1 MKKATLFIGCFF
13 LMLALVA
20 QETPR
25 EKTAETLTKEEYLK
39 KSKGQK
45 TGAIVLISAGG
56 ALTAV
61 GFIVALND
69 LEYDLGGL
77 FDPNY
82 QPREDDN
89 EAVAAVLVITGVAAM
104 LGSIPLFI
112 SAHKNK
118 KRAMSISFKN
128 ELAPQLQGSFV
139 FNRSIPG
146 ISFKI
151 AL

>member
-1 MKKATLFIGCFF
+1 MKKVILFIGTVFF
-13 LMLALVA
+13 MSALIA

-25 EKTAETLTKEEYLK
+25 EKSMETLTKEDYLK
-39 KSKGQK
+39 KARGQK

-61 GFIVALND
+61 GFILALNN
-69 LEYDLGGL
+69 LEYDIGGI
-77 FDPNY
+77 FDQNY
-82 QPREDDN
+82 QPRDDN
-89 EAVAAVLVITGVAAM
+89 ETVSTVLAITGIAAM

-118 KRAMSISFKN
+118 KHAMNISFKN
-128 ELAPQLQGSFV
+128 EMAPQLQGNFV

-146 ISFKI
+146 ISLKI
-151 AL
+151 QL